1 MNMDKKKRTE
11 VILNLMDPI
20 IPLYH
25 SSYPIVLFWNPK
37 CGCTSLMKWF
47 FFQIGQL
54 EQASG
59 YSTWIHAYREEVF
72 EKQRHYKTIVKN
84 ELRHGNKTTYKL
96 VRNPYKRAVSSYFAV
111 LAVPSLL
118 EQIAPGKPEGISF
131 KQFLYRIRAIGVK
144 RNKINPHISQQ
155 YSDGEELIIDHYLK
169 LENFTEELRSLEKMF
184 GLKTAPLNRLS
195 SSNHHNSQR
204 MNLEVTNS
212 YANINMKPFLLKDIP
227 SYENFYDDETIS
239 IVKNLYADD
248 FKKLGYNPNIL

>member
-1 MNMDKKKRTE
+1 MNKKNQIEIIAR
-11 VILNLMDPI
+11 LMDPI

-25 SSYPIVLFWNPK
+25 SSLPIVLFWNPK
-37 CGCTSLMKWF
+37 CGCTSLIKWF

-54 EQASG
+54 EQARG

-72 EKQRHYKTIVKN
+72 EKQKHYKTIVKN
-84 ELRHGNKTTYKL
+84 ELLHGKKTTYKL

-111 LAVPSLL
+111 LAVPSIL
-118 EQIAPGKPEGISF
+118 EQIAPGRPEGISF

-144 RNKINPHISQQ
+144 RNKINPHIAQQ
-155 YSDGEELIIDHYLK
+155 YSDGEEHIIDQYLK
-169 LENFTEELRSLEKMF
+169 LENFSEELRAIEKKF
-184 GLKTAPLNRLS
+184 DLKKAPLNQLS

-204 MNLEVTNS
+204 MNLKVTNS
-212 YANINMKPFLLKDIP
+212 YATRNMKPYLLKDIP
-227 SYENFYDDETIS
+227 SYEHFYDDETMQ